1 MDDHDIKIS
10 PQELPDFTLEDILK
24 EFSGP
29 DDDGKLHDAAAPELL
44 EDLPQL
50 ELLGDA
56 PLSEQPPLL
65 EEPEILIWTP
75 APKREAPRQVVS
87 DTVRVDTKLVREKL
101 KTGTVT
107 DDTRSFTPLGQ
118 QSREVPEPAPASPI
132 PEGAEPF
139 SANWEPQ
146 YDQPIEDFVPSEPIV
161 FRPRSRLSELKQK
174 LLEGPEK
181 QYNALCEKGVGK
193 LRIALFAGM
202 LIVFD
207 WRVIA
212 VMLAVFLI
220 FSVSTRYISLGSIM
234 AAAALPVCMLIFHF
248 GHWFMFGEALLAGGL
263 VIWLHRTNIG
273 RLVKGCESKFYFKP
287 KK

>member
-1 MDDHDIKIS
+1 MQDWM
-10 PQELPDFTLEDILK
+10 
-24 EFSGP
+24 
-29 DDDGKLHDAAAPELL
+29 KLLL
-44 EDLPQL
+44 AGAIGY
-50 ELLGDA
+50 LLG
-56 PLSEQPPLL
+56 SFN
-65 EEPEILIWTP
+65 P
-75 APKREAPRQVVS
+75 A
-87 DTVRVDTKLVREKL
+87 
-101 KTGTVT
+101 
-107 DDTRSFTPLGQ
+107 
-118 QSREVPEPAPASPI
+118 
-132 PEGAEPF
+132 
-139 SANWEPQ
+139 
-146 YDQPIEDFVPSEPIV
+146 IV
-161 FRPRSRLSELKQK
+161 FSRVFKGKDIRTMGSGNAGSTNVYRNLGPKFALAV
-174 LLEGPEK
+174 LLCD
-181 QYNALCEKGVGK
+181 LLKGVLAAVIGQFLFAGMDMDPGLYGRFAGGLGAILGHAFPLWHGFRGGK
-193 LRIALFAGM
+193 GVVTAAGM